1 MSGHCARKRYFMQ
14 ETTGPDER
22 TQKAIERTAE
32 AAKATADQA
41 RQTAEAVWSEA
52 KSKTSDLRSEFE
64 GYVRAKPAQA
74 LLVALGA
81 GIVIG
86 LLMRR

>member
-1 MSGHCARKRYFMQ
+1 MQ
-14 ETTGPDER
+14 ETTGPDEL
-22 TQKAIERTAE
+22 TQKAMERAAE

-52 KSKTSDLRSEFE
+52 KSKTSDLQSLFE
-64 GYVRAKPAQA
+64 SYVREKPAQA
-74 LLVALGA
+74 LLIALGV
-81 GIVIG
+81 GVVIG

>member
-1 MSGHCARKRYFMQ
+1 MH
-14 ETTGPDER
+14 ETTGPDEL
-22 TQKAIERTAE
+22 TQKAMERAAE
-32 AAKATADQA
+32 AAKAAADQA

-52 KSKTSDLRSEFE
+52 KSKTSDLQSEFE
-64 GYVRAKPAQA
+64 GYVREKPGQA
-74 LLVALGA
+74 LLIALGV

>member
-1 MSGHCARKRYFMQ
+1 MCQKEILFMQ
-14 ETTGPDER
+14 ETSGPDEL
-22 TQKAIERTAE
+22 TQKTMERTAE
-32 AAKATADQA
+32 AAKATANQA

-52 KSKTSDLRSEFE
+52 KSNTSDLQSVFE
-64 GYVRAKPAQA
+64 GYVREMPAQA
-74 LLVALGA
+74 LLIALGV

>member
-1 MSGHCARKRYFMQ
+1 MCQKEILFMQ
-14 ETTGPDER
+14 ETSGPDEL
-22 TQKAIERTAE
+22 TQKTMERTAE
-32 AAKATADQA
+32 AAKATANQA

-52 KSKTSDLRSEFE
+52 KSNTSDLQSVFE
-64 GYVRAKPAQA
+64 GYVREKPAQA
-74 LLVALGA
+74 LLIALGV